1 MGKEGDEICCC
12 GLKGNNID
20 DVAEISSRRRP
31 KSLTNFSILSNSRTF
46 PTWYQKKKRIANGR
60 ETKRLQLSFVAIQV
74 TFFPFIIMYVI
85 VMRKLCVMTVLF
97 MKEKGSSPPASGSV
111 FVHSFFCSSTAR
123 KVTTASLN
131 FWYFSG
137 TTKVCYARKLITH
150 AEYHETAAA
159 IESL

>member
-60 ETKRLQLSFVAIQV
+60 ETKRLQLSFVAIRG
-74 TFFPFIIMYVI
+74 TFIMYVI

-97 MKEKGSSPPASGSV
+97 MKEKGSSPPAPY
-111 FVHSFFCSSTAR
+111 SFFCSSTAR